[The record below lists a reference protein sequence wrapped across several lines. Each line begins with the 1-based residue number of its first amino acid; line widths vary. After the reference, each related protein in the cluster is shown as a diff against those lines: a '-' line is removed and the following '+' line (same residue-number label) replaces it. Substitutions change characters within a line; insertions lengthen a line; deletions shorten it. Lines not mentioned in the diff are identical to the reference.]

1 MYLQK
6 DVWII
11 CCEQVVVSP
20 PKQKFLAEK
29 QCVIKNQKF

>member
-11 CCEQVVVSP
+11 CCEKVVVSP
-20 PKQKFLAEK
+20 PKQKFSAKK
-29 QCVIKNQKF
+29 QCVTKNQKF